1 MAIPK
6 VLGSNEVAGFADSK
20 EKIIEILE
28 GRPAGHEILPE
39 EHQELAL
46 KVLNYVRSVELN
58 AVSTLIGYADENTV
72 PINPNNSNCAYIGS
86 MGNGETKTY
95 YNFHGRDGAS
105 IQITTDID
113 HAAVVILL
121 WDWKMGYWSYHL
133 AEITIAEIGD
143 ISYVVKFH
151 PGFIPN
157 FTVGGVKAGVEI
169 PDGTSVLTVV
179 KNMLFGYIA
188 PTLPISSSVT
198 SAEIGSSVNP
208 TITYKGTNSSSA
220 TVTKLVLKIGSETL
234 VTKANPSSG
243 TAYTYNDSGITSNT
257 TYKVEMTDDVKG
269 RGSSATHDKS
279 VSVTFYY
286 KYFMGY
292 VAKTGTSE
300 KPNISTSSQVR
311 GLSTKSNDITSI
323 PTTIVGETNTNSAQY
338 FLVVCVPSEYKVACK
353 NVLGGDYDVQ
363 VLKDENNN
371 VVEIAV
377 NLGGGSSSSTKNYKV
392 YYIGGTPS
400 YKQLKI
406 TN

>member
-1 MAIPK
+1 MATPK

-20 EKIIEILE
+20 EKIIATLE
-28 GRPAGHEILPE
+28 GRPAGHEIQPE
-39 EHQELAL
+39 EHQDFAL
-46 KVLNYVRSVELN
+46 QVLNYIRSVELN

-72 PINPNNSNCAYIGS
+72 PIAPNNSNCAYIGS

-95 YNFHGRDGAS
+95 NNFHGRDGAS

-133 AEITIAEIGD
+133 AEITIADVGD

-151 PGFIPN
+151 PGFTPN
-157 FTVGGVKAGVEI
+157 FTVGGVQAGVEI

-188 PTLPISSSVT
+188 PSLTISSSVT
-198 SAEIGSSVNP
+198 SAEIGSIVNP
-208 TITYKGTNSSSA
+208 TITYNGTNSSSA
-220 TVTKLVLKIGSETL
+220 TVTKLVLKKGSETL
-234 VTKANPSSG
+234 ETEDSPSSG
-243 TAYTYNDSGITSNT
+243 TPYTYNDSGITSNT

-269 RGSSATHDKS
+269 RGSSSTHDKT

-300 KPNISTSSQVR
+300 KPNISTSAQVR
-311 GLSTKSNDITSI
+311 GLTTMSDFIKSI
-323 PTTIVGETNTNSAQY
+323 PTTIVGDTNTDSTQY
-338 FLVVCVPSEYKVACK
+338 FLVVCVPSEYNVACK
-353 NVLGGDYDVQ
+353 NALGGDYDVQ

-371 VVEIAV
+371 DVEIAV

-392 YYIGGTPS
+392 HYIGGTPS
-400 YKQLKI
+400 YKQLRI